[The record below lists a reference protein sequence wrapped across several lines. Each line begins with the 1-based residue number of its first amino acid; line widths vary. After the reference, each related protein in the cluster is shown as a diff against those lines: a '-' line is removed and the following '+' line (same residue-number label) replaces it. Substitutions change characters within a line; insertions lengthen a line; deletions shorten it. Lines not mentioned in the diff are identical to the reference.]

1 MISFKEVNRKLG
13 RFEVKV
19 ASFDIP
25 EGCIC
30 GLVGRNGAGKTTL
43 INLLLGLIKPDSGE
57 IVIDGMDYENNE
69 KDIRKL
75 LGFVLVD
82 ELFMQHLTPEDN
94 GDHFGSFY
102 EAYDKEEY
110 RHFLEKFNIAGR
122 KRFKDLS
129 RGQKLKCQF
138 AFALAIRPKY
148 LILDEPTANFD
159 PEFREDFWKSIRQ
172 FTSNGINS
180 VLLATHL
187 TDDLDRMA
195 DMLIFMDEG
204 KIICNGDMEN
214 FRQQYRILSGEK
226 YLLKNIPKEYVIN
239 IEEGKYSSKALVI
252 NKHGFPDGLTDQPAS
267 IEEFMYHYSKRG
279 EGK

>member
-1 MISFKEVNRKLG
+1 MISFIEAEKRLG
-13 RFEVKV
+13 KFELK
-19 ASFDIP
+19 AAGFEIP
-25 EGCIC
+25 EGCVC
-30 GLVGRNGAGKTTL
+30 GLVGRNGAGKTTV
-43 INLLLGLIKPDSGE
+43 INMLLGLIKPDAGQ
-57 IVIDGMDYENNE
+57 ITIDGMDYENNE

-75 LGFVLVD
+75 FGFVLVD
-82 ELFMQHLTPEDN
+82 ELFMQHLSPEEN

-110 RHFLEKFNIAGR
+110 RRCLERFNISGR
-122 KRFKDLS
+122 KHFKELS

-138 AFALAIRPKY
+138 AFALSVNPKY
-148 LILDEPTANFD
+148 LVLDEPTANFD
-159 PEFREDFWKSIRQ
+159 PEFREDFWKIVQQ

-204 KIICNGDMEN
+204 KVIYNGDMES
-214 FRQQYRILSGEK
+214 FRQRYRILSGEK
-226 YLLKNIPKEYVIN
+226 YLLKNIAKEYVIN

-252 NKHGFPDGLTDQPAS
+252 NKHGFPDGLTDSPAT

-279 EGK
+279 DAK

>member
-1 MISFKEVNRKLG
+1 MISFIKAEKRLG
-13 RFEVKV
+13 KFELK
-19 ASFDIP
+19 AAGFEIP
-25 EGCIC
+25 EGCVC
-30 GLVGRNGAGKTTL
+30 GLVGRNGAGKTTV
-43 INLLLGLIKPDSGE
+43 INMLLGLLKPDAGQ
-57 IVIDGMDYENNE
+57 ITIDGMDYENNE

-75 LGFVLVD
+75 FGFVLVD
-82 ELFMQHLTPEDN
+82 ELFMQHLSPEEN

-110 RHFLEKFNIAGR
+110 RRCLERFNISGR
-122 KRFKDLS
+122 KHFKELS

-138 AFALAIRPKY
+138 AFALSVKPKY
-148 LILDEPTANFD
+148 LVLDEPTANFD
-159 PEFREDFWKSIRQ
+159 PEFREDFWKIVQQ

-204 KIICNGDMEN
+204 KVIYNGDMES
-214 FRQQYRILSGEK
+214 FRQRYRILSGEK
-226 YLLKNIPKEYVIN
+226 YLLKNIAKEYVIN

-252 NKHGFPDGLTDQPAS
+252 NKHGFPDGLTDSPAT

-279 EGK
+279 DAK

>member
-1 MISFKEVNRKLG
+1 MISFKEAHKSLG
-13 RFEVKV
+13 RFELRS
-19 ASFDIP
+19 ASFEIP
-25 EGCIC
+25 EGCVC

-43 INLLLGLIKPDSGE
+43 INLLLGLIKPDAGE
-57 IVIDGMDYENNE
+57 IVIDGMDYDNNE

-75 LGFVLVD
+75 LGYVLVD
-82 ELFMQHLTPEDN
+82 ELFMQHLSPEDN
-94 GDHFGSFY
+94 GDHFGGFY
-102 EAYDKEEY
+102 EAYDKDEY
-110 RHFLEKFNIAGR
+110 RRLLEKFNISGR

-138 AFALAIRPKY
+138 AFALAVKPKY

-159 PEFREDFWKSIRQ
+159 PGFREDFWKSIQQ

-204 KIICNGDMEN
+204 KIIYNGDMES
-214 FRQQYRILSGEK
+214 FRQRYRILSGEK
-226 YLLKNIPKEYVIN
+226 YLLKNIAKEYVIN

-252 NKHGFPDGLTDQPAS
+252 NKHGFPAELTDSPAS

-279 EGK
+279 EVK